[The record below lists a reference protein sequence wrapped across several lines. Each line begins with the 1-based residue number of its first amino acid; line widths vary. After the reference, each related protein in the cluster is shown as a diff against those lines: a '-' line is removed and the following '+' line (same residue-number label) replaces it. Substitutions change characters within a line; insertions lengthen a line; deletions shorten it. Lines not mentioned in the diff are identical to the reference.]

1 MRAIKLYLFLV
12 LTYLSIEIL
21 WLVLFMRDFY
31 LEALGTL
38 TRRDAYGV
46 ALIGWTFFLVAALIP
61 LGIQVFV
68 LPRIGDPVE
77 PRRIL
82 LKAFLY
88 GAILYAS
95 YDLTNYS
102 LLRFWPWRLVPI
114 DTLLGGTVCLLTA
127 FVGLKVQN
135 YLARKPA

>member
-12 LTYLSIEIL
+12 LTYLTIEIL
-21 WLVLFMRDFY
+21 WLVLFMREFY

-38 TRRDAYGV
+38 TRRDIYGV
-46 ALIGWTFFLVAALIP
+46 ELIGWAMFLVAALIP

-68 LPRIGDPVE
+68 LPRAGEKGE

-82 LKAFLY
+82 AKAFLY
-88 GAILYAS
+88 GAILYGV

-127 FVGLKVQN
+127 CVGLKAQH
-135 YLARKPA
+135 YLAKKPA